1 MAEKLS
7 GVKGMNDILPTN
19 SYQWLWLEGKLN
31 AWLAQYGYNNMRT
44 PILESTQLFTRSIG
58 EVTDI
63 VIRSGHGIRGYLL
76 VMYQICRFDF
86 APPVHMIFTLIVHE
100 SRGVTNPS
108 LLRTEMILRTIRLF
122 V

>member
-1 MAEKLS
+1 MTERDALRLFLGVLLKNGVSRHISPLAEAGRVVL
-7 GVKGMNDILPTN
+7 VYDR
-19 SYQWLWLEGKLN
+19 
-31 AWLAQYGYNNMRT
+31 RT
-44 PILESTQLFTRSIG
+44 G

-100 SRGVTNPS
+100 SRGITNPS